1 MSKADADAEM
11 EVYRG
16 IQGEIGKL
24 AGARQQLISQV
35 NENGMVKQELDLL
48 EDSAT
53 VFKLVGPIL
62 VKQELGEAKVNVEKR
77 LEFIKNELE
86 KVQNNITERK
96 RSRRKAAKRSLR
108 SRNRCKRP
116 LPKQRRLRG
125 RRRSRTRLHR
135 HETQRILAAMRIKY
149 CPCASV
155 LCLCYIK
162 KARLSLL
169 LLHV

>member
-86 KVQNNITERK
+86 KVQNNITEK
-96 RSRRKAAKRSLR
+96 EEEQVKSREKIIEIQKSMQASAAEAAQAAGEKAIAD
-108 SRNRCKRP
+108 
-116 LPKQRRLRG
+116 Q
-125 RRRSRTRLHR
+125 
-135 HETQRILAAMRIKY
+135 AA
-149 CPCASV
+149 S
-155 LCLCYIK
+155 
-162 KARLSLL
+162 S
-169 LLHV
+169 